1 LTNQGEIQTFS
12 TMGFLPDSILVH
24 LLVLAATFLIIY
36 KAADFLVD
44 GAVGIAYRLNVPKI
58 VIGVVLVG
66 FGTTAPE
73 FTVSVLSAIRGF
85 PEIALGNAVG
95 SVIVDDTLALGLGIV
110 VAPVAIRVE
119 RRSLRLFGLFLIC
132 IDVLAFA
139 LSLNGIISRW
149 EGMILLGI
157 LSVYL
162 AYVVHTENR
171 KRKVSASVNQELAE
185 HIKAGGI
192 GLQALRFL
200 IGLAGVI
207 LASELLI
214 DSAVFVAKYFG
225 ASETVIGLTLVAIGT
240 SIPEIVTCIVAGRRG
255 HGDLAL
261 GDIIGADILN
271 VLWIIGAASVA
282 NPIQVEKRVIFFA
295 FPWML
300 GVVVLMLALAR
311 WRYTLQRWKGFVLA
325 GVYLLYLTISIARF
339 YGP

>member
-1 LTNQGEIQTFS
+1 MDFV
-12 TMGFLPDSILVH
+12 PDSIPLN
-24 LLVLAATFLIIY
+24 LLVLAATFLVIY
-36 KAADFLVD
+36 KAADFLVE
-44 GAVGIAYRLNVPKI
+44 GAVGIAYKLNVPKI

-95 SVIVDDTLALGLGIV
+95 SVIVDDTLALGLGIIA
-110 VAPVAIRVE
+110 APVAIRVQ
-119 RRSLRLFGLFLIC
+119 RRPLRLFGFFLIG
-132 IDVLAFA
+132 IDVLAFI

-149 EGMILLGI
+149 EGLILLGI
-157 LSVYL
+157 LAVYL
-162 AYVVHTENR
+162 GYVVHTENR
-171 KRKVSASVNQELAE
+171 KRKVAKSTNEELAE
-185 HIKAGGI
+185 HIKPGGI
-192 GLQALRFL
+192 GLQLVRFL

-207 LASELLI
+207 LASEFLI
-214 DSAVFVAKYFG
+214 NSAVFVAEYFG
-225 ASETVIGLTLVAIGT
+225 ASEAVIGLTLVAVGT
-240 SIPEIVTCIVAGRRG
+240 SIPEIVTCVVAGRRG

-300 GVVVLMLALAR
+300 GVVVLMLSLAR
-311 WRYTLQRWKGFVLA
+311 WHHTLQRWKGFVLV
-325 GVYLLYLTISIARF
+325 GVYILYITISIIRF
-339 YGP
+339 YAS

>member
-1 LTNQGEIQTFS
+1 
-12 TMGFLPDSILVH
+12 MGIIPDNIIIH
-24 LLVLAATFLIIY
+24 LLVLAATFLVIY

-44 GAVGIAYRLNVPKI
+44 GAVGIAYKLNVSKI
-58 VIGVVLVG
+58 VIGVLLVG

-95 SVIVDDTLALGLGIV
+95 SVIVDDTLALGLGIIA
-110 VAPVAIRVE
+110 APMAIRVE
-119 RRSLRLFGLFLIC
+119 ERSLRSFGFFLIG
-132 IDVLAFA
+132 IDVLAFI
-139 LSLNGIISRW
+139 LSINGIISRW
-149 EGMILLGI
+149 EGLLLLGI
-157 LSVYL
+157 LALYL
-162 AYVVHTENR
+162 GYVVHTENR
-171 KRKVSASVNQELAE
+171 KRKTPVAVNEELAD
-185 HIKAGGI
+185 HIKPGGM
-192 GLQALRFL
+192 GLQALRFM
-200 IGLAGVI
+200 IGLGAVV
-207 LASELLI
+207 LASEFLI

-225 ASETVIGLTLVAIGT
+225 ASEAVIGLTLVAVGT
-240 SIPEIVTCIVAGRRG
+240 SIPEIVTCIIAGRRG

-311 WRYTLQRWKGFVLA
+311 WQHTLQRWKGFLLVL
-325 GVYLLYLTISIARF
+325 VYLLYITISIVRF
-339 YGP
+339 YVS

>member
-1 LTNQGEIQTFS
+1 
-12 TMGFLPDSILVH
+12 MGLIPDNLIVH
-24 LLVLAATFLIIY
+24 LLILAATFLVIY
-36 KAADFLVD
+36 KAADFLVE
-44 GAVGIAYRLNVPKI
+44 GAVGIAYKLNVPKI

-95 SVIVDDTLALGLGIV
+95 SVIVDDTLALGLGIIA
-110 VAPVAIRVE
+110 APVAIRVE
-119 RRSLRLFGLFLIC
+119 RRSLRLFGLFLIG
-132 IDVLAFA
+132 IDILAFV

-149 EGMILLGI
+149 EGLILLGI

-162 AYVVHTENR
+162 VYVVHTENR
-171 KRKVSASVNQELAE
+171 KRKSAASVNEELAD
-185 HIKAGGI
+185 HIKPGGI
-192 GLQALRFL
+192 GLQVFRFL
-200 IGLAGVI
+200 IGLGGVI
-207 LASELLI
+207 LASEFLI

-225 ASETVIGLTLVAIGT
+225 ASEAVIGLTLVAIGT
-240 SIPEIVTCIVAGRRG
+240 SIPEIVTCVVAGRRG

-282 NPIQVEKRVIFFA
+282 NPIRVEKRVIFFA

-300 GVVVLMLALAR
+300 GIVVLMLAFAR
-311 WRYTLQRWKGFVLA
+311 WRDSLPRWKGFVLV
-325 GVYLLYLTISIARF
+325 GVYLLYITVSIIKF
-339 YGP
+339 YVP

>member
-1 LTNQGEIQTFS
+1 MDLI
-12 TMGFLPDSILVH
+12 PDSLLVN
-24 LLVLAATFLIIY
+24 LLVLAATFLVIY
-36 KAADFLVD
+36 KAANFLVD

-95 SVIVDDTLALGLGIV
+95 SVIVDDTMALGLGIIA
-110 VAPVAIRVE
+110 APMAIRVE
-119 RRSLRLFGLFLIC
+119 RRSLRLFGFFLIG

-149 EGMILLGI
+149 EGLILLGI
-157 LSVYL
+157 LALYL
-162 AYVVHTENR
+162 GYVVHTENR
-171 KRKVSASVNQELAE
+171 KRKNAASVSEELPA
-185 HIKAGGI
+185 HIKPGGA
-192 GLQALRFL
+192 GLQALRFM

-207 LASELLI
+207 LASEFLI

-225 ASETVIGLTLVAIGT
+225 ASEAVIGLTLVAMGT

-271 VLWIIGAASVA
+271 ILWIIGAASVA

-311 WRYTLQRWKGFVLA
+311 WRYTLQRWKGFVLI
-325 GVYLLYLTISIARF
+325 GIYLLYITISIVRF
-339 YGP
+339 YVF

>member
-1 LTNQGEIQTFS
+1 MDFV
-12 TMGFLPDSILVH
+12 PDSIPLH
-24 LLVLAATFLIIY
+24 LIVLAVTFLVIY

-44 GAVGIAYRLNVPKI
+44 GAVGIAYKLNVPKI

-95 SVIVDDTLALGLGIV
+95 SVIVDDTLALGLGIIA
-110 VAPVAIRVE
+110 APVAIRVE
-119 RRSLRLFGLFLIC
+119 RRSLRLFGFFLIG
-132 IDVLAFA
+132 IDVLAFL

-157 LSVYL
+157 LAVYL
-162 AYVVHTENR
+162 VYVVHTENR
-171 KRKVSASVNQELAE
+171 KRKVAQSTNEELAE
-185 HIKAGGI
+185 HIKPGGI
-192 GLQALRFL
+192 GLQVLRFL

-207 LASELLI
+207 LASEFLI
-214 DSAVFVAKYFG
+214 NSAVFVAEFFG
-225 ASETVIGLTLVAIGT
+225 ASEAVIGLTLVAVGT
-240 SIPEIVTCIVAGRRG
+240 SIPEIVTCVVAGRRG

-271 VLWIIGAASVA
+271 ILWIIGAASVA

-311 WRYTLQRWKGFVLA
+311 WRHTLQRWKGYLLV
-325 GVYLLYLTISIARF
+325 GVYILYITISIVRF
-339 YGP
+339 YAS

>member
-1 LTNQGEIQTFS
+1 
-12 TMGFLPDSILVH
+12 MDFLPDNIFVH
-24 LLVLAATFLIIY
+24 LLVLAVTFLIIY

-44 GAVGIAYRLNVPKI
+44 GAVGIAYKLNVPKI

-95 SVIVDDTLALGLGIV
+95 SVIVDDTMALGLGII

-119 RRSLRLFGLFLIC
+119 RRSLRLFGLFLIA
-132 IDVLAFA
+132 IDVLVFL
-139 LSLNGIISRW
+139 LSLNGIVGRW
-149 EGMILLGI
+149 EGLFLLGI
-157 LSVYL
+157 LVLYL
-162 AYVVHTENR
+162 AYVIHTENR
-171 KRKVSASVNQELAE
+171 KRKTNTPINEELAE
-185 HIKAGGI
+185 HIKTGGL
-192 GLQALRFL
+192 GMQGLRFL

-207 LASELLI
+207 LSSELLI
-214 DSAVFVAKYFG
+214 NSSVYVAKYFG
-225 ASETVIGLTLVAIGT
+225 ASEAVIGLTLVAIGT
-240 SIPEIVTCIVAGRRG
+240 SIPEIVTCVVASRRG

-282 NPIQVEKRVIFFA
+282 NPIQVEKRVILFA

-300 GVVVLMLALAR
+300 GVVVLMLSLAR
-311 WRYTLQRWKGFVLA
+311 LRYSLQRWKGILLVV
-325 GVYLLYLTISIARF
+325 VYLLYITIAIVRF
-339 YGP
+339 YVS

>member
-1 LTNQGEIQTFS
+1 
-12 TMGFLPDSILVH
+12 MGFIPDSILVH
-24 LLVLAATFLIIY
+24 VIILAATFLVIY

-44 GAVGIAYRLNVPKI
+44 GAVGIAYKLNVPKI

-95 SVIVDDTLALGLGIV
+95 SVIVDDTLALGLGIIA
-110 VAPVAIRVE
+110 APVAIRVE
-119 RRSLRLFGLFLIC
+119 RRSLRLFGLFLIG
-132 IDVLAFA
+132 IDVLAFV

-149 EGMILLGI
+149 EGLVLLGI
-157 LSVYL
+157 LAAYL
-162 AYVVHTENR
+162 AYVVHTENQ
-171 KRKVSASVNQELAE
+171 KRKSAPSVNEELAD
-185 HIKAGGI
+185 HIKPGGI
-192 GLQALRFL
+192 GLQAFRFL

-207 LASELLI
+207 LASEFLI

-225 ASETVIGLTLVAIGT
+225 ASEAVIGLTLVAIGT
-240 SIPEIVTCIVAGRRG
+240 SIPEIVTCIVASRRG

-261 GDIIGADILN
+261 GDIVGADILN
-271 VLWIIGAASVA
+271 ILWIIGAASVA

-300 GVVVLMLALAR
+300 GVVVLMLALAH
-311 WRYTLQRWKGFVLA
+311 WRHTLQRWKGFVLA
-325 GVYLLYLTISIARF
+325 GIYLIYITISVVRF
-339 YGP
+339 YVLWSP

>member
-1 LTNQGEIQTFS
+1 MS
-12 TMGFLPDSILVH
+12 FLPDNIFVH
-24 LLVLAATFLIIY
+24 LLVLVATFLIIY

-44 GAVGIAYRLNVPKI
+44 GAVGIAYKLNVPKI

-95 SVIVDDTLALGLGIV
+95 SVIVDDTLALGLGVI

-119 RRSLRLFGLFLIC
+119 RRSLRFFGLFLIG
-132 IDVLAFA
+132 IDVLAFV

-149 EGMILLGI
+149 EGLLLLGI
-157 LSVYL
+157 LAVYL
-162 AYVVHTENR
+162 VYVVHTENR
-171 KRKVSASVNQELAE
+171 KRKVAVSVNEELAD
-185 HIKAGGI
+185 HIKPGGI
-192 GLQALRFL
+192 GVQAIRFL
-200 IGLAGVI
+200 LGLAGVI

-214 DSAVFVAKYFG
+214 DSAVFVAEYVG
-225 ASETVIGLTLVAIGT
+225 ASEAVIGLTLVAVGT
-240 SIPEIVTCIVAGRRG
+240 SIPEIVTCIVASRRG

-271 VLWIIGAASVA
+271 VLWIIGAASAA
-282 NPIQVEKRVIFFA
+282 NPIHVQRRLILFA

-300 GVVVLMLALAR
+300 GVVLLMLALAR
-311 WRYTLQRWKGFVLA
+311 WRYTLQRWKGFLLVA
-325 GVYLLYLTISIARF
+325 VYILYITISIVRF
-339 YGP
+339 YVS

>member
-1 LTNQGEIQTFS
+1 MN
-12 TMGFLPDSILVH
+12 FLPDRLFVH
-24 LLVLAATFLIIY
+24 FLVLAATFLVIY

-44 GAVGIAYRLNVPKI
+44 GAVGIAYKLNVPKI
-58 VIGVVLVG
+58 VIGVILVG

-73 FTVSVLSAIRGF
+73 FTVSVISAIRGF

-95 SVIVDDTLALGLGIV
+95 SVIVDDTLALGMGVI

-119 RRSLRLFGLFLIC
+119 PRSLRLFGFFLIG
-132 IDVLAFA
+132 IDLLSFI
-139 LSLNGIISRW
+139 LSLNGVISRW
-149 EGMILLGI
+149 EGLLLLGI
-157 LSVYL
+157 LAAYL
-162 AYVVHTENR
+162 VYVVHTENR
-171 KRKVSASVNQELAE
+171 KRKAAVGNNEELAE
-185 HIKAGGI
+185 HIKPGGI
-192 GLQALRFL
+192 GLQGVRFL
-200 IGLAGVI
+200 IGLAGVV

-214 DSAVFVAKYFG
+214 DSAVFVAEYFG
-225 ASETVIGLTLVAIGT
+225 ASEAVIGLTLVAVGT

-300 GVVVLMLALAR
+300 GIVLLMLILAR
-311 WRYTLQRWKGFVLA
+311 WRYTLQRWKGI
-325 GVYLLYLTISIARF
+325 LLVGIYILYITISLVRF